1 MTSVDAKKGCG
12 RPHMKC
18 CAAWVVAA
26 LLLAPAAGLAQAWK
40 PEKPVEI
47 IVGTS
52 PGGPQDRTGRLIQR
66 ILQEQKLAPTVVNI
80 VNKPGGGGAVGLA
93 YLSQHAGDGHYLMV
107 NAMTLFTNHITGRTP
122 LAYTDFTP
130 IAVMGIE
137 YVGVSVRADSP
148 FKSGR
153 ELVERLQKDPSSL
166 SIAVGTALGNATH
179 VSLALA
185 MKKAGVDIRKLKT
198 VVFSSGGESMT
209 ALLGGHIDASAS
221 APSTLIEQI
230 KAGKIRMLAIGA
242 PRRLAGDLAGVPTWK
257 ELGVDAEFELWRGLA
272 GPKAMTRAQI
282 QFWDDAL
289 GKVVRTEE
297 WKNDLARFEMENVY
311 RNSADTARY
320 WKAEHDEVKAV
331 LTELGLAK

>member
-1 MTSVDAKKGCG
+1 
-12 RPHMKC
+12 
-18 CAAWVVAA
+18 
-26 LLLAPAAGLAQAWK
+26 
-40 PEKPVEI
+40 
-47 IVGTS
+47 
-52 PGGPQDRTGRLIQR
+52 
-66 ILQEQKLAPTVVNI
+66 
-80 VNKPGGGGAVGLA
+80 
-93 YLSQHAGDGHYLMV
+93 MV
-107 NAMTLFTNHITGRTP
+107 NAMTLFTNPITGRTP

-148 FKSGR
+148 VKSGP

-185 MKKAGVDIRKLKT
+185 MKKAGVVIRKLKT

-230 KAGKIRMLAIGA
+230 KAGKVRMLAIGA
-242 PRRLAGDLAGVPTWK
+242 MRRLAADLAGVPTWK

-272 GPKAMTRAQI
+272 GPKGMTRAQV

-289 GKVVRTEE
+289 GKLVRTEE
-297 WKNDLARFEMENVY
+297 WKNDLARFEMEDVY